1 MARSIT
7 FAGSFG
13 GDPLRALERSRAE
26 ESRAVVSKK
35 DRPNWG
41 NSPIPEQPR
50 RMTKTLEEFLAEESS
65 TQGWSEARKAA
76 EALFSKPVDASNE

>member
-13 GDPLRALERSRAE
+13 GDPLRALEKSRAE
-26 ESRAVVSKK
+26 ESRAPVSKR
-35 DRPNWG
+35 DRATWG

-50 RMTKTLEEFLAEESS
+50 RMTKTLEEFLADEAADK
-65 TQGWSEARKAA
+65 GWSEARKAA
-76 EALFSKPVDASNE
+76 EALFVKPGGGHE

>member
-13 GDPLRALERSRAE
+13 GDPLRALEKSRAE
-26 ESRAVVSKK
+26 ESRALVSKR
-35 DRPNWG
+35 DRATWG
-41 NSPIPEQPR
+41 NAPIPEQPR

-65 TQGWSEARKAA
+65 TKGWSEARKAA
-76 EALFSKPVDASNE
+76 EALFSKPVDSNE

>member
-7 FAGSFG
+7 YSGSFG
-13 GDPLRALERSRAE
+13 GDPLANLERSRAE
-26 ESRAVVSKK
+26 GSRQVVSKK
-35 DRPNWG
+35 DRSTWG

-65 TQGWSEARKAA
+65 TKDWSEARKLA
-76 EALFSKPVDASNE
+76 EALFSKPVDSNE